1 MKIST
6 STIRSQVRQ
15 RRNAERFSADEVT
28 KALKEATSGMSS
40 TVEPATSNLCP
51 IISLGPNTDTVLD
64 RFGLSDQVIPR
75 LRELVATVCS
85 SRWEVT
91 LRSSPWNLNYEQVV
105 NLQMALHADFGM
117 NMPLVKV
124 WNTISFHLSLD

>member
-1 MKIST
+1 M
-6 STIRSQVRQ
+6 IRSQVCQ
-15 RRNAERFSADEVT
+15 HRNAERFSADEVT

-75 LRELVATVCS
+75 LRELVATVRS

-91 LRSSPWNLNYEQVV
+91 LRSSPWNLNYKQAV
-105 NLQMALHADFGM
+105 NLQMALHADFGI
-117 NMPLVKV
+117 NMLLVKV